1 MGPIS
6 PIYLLAGQF
15 FREGIEIDE
24 SRKLLLLGP
33 DMEPVPVMRKP
44 VWSFMERETP
54 EEQLCWAAMNPG
66 YQGKRLIQGHYLD
79 YLVDDVLSS
88 NFKFGQPHQKKS
100 RNLKRLK

>member
-1 MGPIS
+1 MLSGSMGPVS
-6 PIYLLAGQF
+6 PIYTGQF

-66 YQGKRLIQGHYLD
+66 YQGKRLI
-79 YLVDDVLSS
+79 
-88 NFKFGQPHQKKS
+88 NFNPLMEELTCK
-100 RNLKRLK
+100 